1 MKNQFKTALITEGP
15 FDCLTGWEYGYP
27 TCATFGKISDYQ
39 IEQLNKSCLNVIYTC
54 FDNDA
59 WGRTFTETLKNK
71 LDKRILIVEVQLP
84 NGKKDLNDLTKEE
97 LDKIIKKASNS

>member
-1 MKNQFKTALITEGP
+1 MKNNFKTALITEGP

-54 FDNDA
+54 FDNDT
-59 WGRTFTETLKNK
+59 WGRTFTETLKSK

-84 NGKKDLNDLTKEE
+84 AGKKDLNDLNKEE
-97 LDKIIKKASNS
+97 LDKIIKNASNS